1 MEKQID
7 MIDLILERAL
17 YRAGLIDWSWID
29 RELFIR
35 GAKVQRAVLHKRMKA
50 LLVQRARHKFLKK

>member
-17 YRAGLIDWSWID
+17 YRPGLIDWGWID
-29 RELFIR
+29 RELFTK
-35 GAKVQRAVLHKRMKA
+35 GAKVQRPVLHKRMKA
-50 LLVQRARHKFLKK
+50 LLVQKARPKFLK